1 MENEILDVG
10 LVFFEGLDGF
20 VLLDKAV
27 VGASEMWVFVSL
39 LQCLKLVIELF
50 LKHLLVA
57 DVGFVFFVFGG
68 FQMGFLPFLD
78 KVLWV

>member
-1 MENEILDVG
+1 MEYEILDVG

-27 VGASEMWVFVSL
+27 VGASEMWVFVLCCSVSN
-39 LQCLKLVIELF
+39 LVIELF
-50 LKHLLVA
+50 LKHLFVA

-68 FQMGFLPFLD
+68 FQMGFHFCIRFSGC
-78 KVLWV
+78 K